1 MRISDWSSDVCSSD
15 LARMQKDPSRIAWS
29 FCKAVRLLLLISCPV
44 YLGMAVTAGPLVETL
59 FGAKWRDMAPLVA
72 ILALAMPFMTL
83 QVMFAPVSNALG
95 RPGTTARIAAVGA
108 VLMPAAF
115 LIGIRFGAIGL
126 AWRPEERRVG
136 KECVS
141 TGRSRWLPYAYKK
154 EHRYNKRNNR

>member
-59 FGAKWRDMAPLVA
+59 FSAKWRDMAPLVA

-83 QVMFAPVSNALG
+83 QVMYAPVSNALG
-95 RPGTTARIAAVGA
+95 RPGTTAR
-108 VLMPAAF
+108 LD
-115 LIGIRFGAIGL
+115 R
-126 AWRPEERRVG
+126 
-136 KECVS
+136 
-141 TGRSRWLPYAYKK
+141 
-154 EHRYNKRNNR
+154 KRKRLNSSH